1 MKKSK
6 NPSVRIKRAIK
17 ELSDANKYNLG
28 NVLFEQII
36 AIGIVTT
43 ENELEKQKLNNK
55 RSIIHPSLYE
65 DVIDILRKHLDQID
79 EPAYTK
85 QQAKENV

>member
-1 MKKSK
+1 MKKSS

-43 ENELEKQKLNNK
+43 ENELEKQKSSNE
-55 RSIIHPSLYE
+55 RSIIHPSLYK
-65 DVIDILRKHLDQID
+65 DVIDILRKNLDQIN
-79 EPAYTK
+79 EPTYAK
-85 QQAKENV
+85 QQA

>member
-1 MKKSK
+1 MKKSS

-43 ENELEKQKLNNK
+43 ENELENK
-55 RSIIHPSLYE
+55 NQVTKNQLY
-65 DVIDILRKHLDQID
+65 IQ
-79 EPAYTK
+79 AYMK
-85 QQAKENV
+85 MLLIF

>member
-1 MKKSK
+1 MKKST
-6 NPSVRIKRAIK
+6 NPSVRIKKAIK

-43 ENELEKQKLNNK
+43 ENELEKQKLSNK
-55 RSIIHPSLYE
+55 RSIIHPSLYK
-65 DVIDILRKHLDQID
+65 DVIDILRKHLNQIN
-79 EPAYTK
+79 EPTYAE
-85 QQAKENV
+85 QQA